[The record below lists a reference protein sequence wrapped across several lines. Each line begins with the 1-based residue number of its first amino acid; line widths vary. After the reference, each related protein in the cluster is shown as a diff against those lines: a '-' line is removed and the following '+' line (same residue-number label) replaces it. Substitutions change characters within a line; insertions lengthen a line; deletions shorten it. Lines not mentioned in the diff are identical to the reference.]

1 MKSVSENKN
10 LCYLR
15 NQRMK
20 KSNIHQENVARH
32 VPTRFH
38 LEHRDAETQRNN
50 KLKIRKIRF
59 ICV

>member
-32 VPTRFH
+32 VPT
-38 LEHRDAETQRNN
+38 
-50 KLKIRKIRF
+50 
-59 ICV
+59 